1 MDDCVYVVTY
11 DSDNT
16 VKWVKGVYG
25 DREEAEKWVDEATER
40 LGGEWE
46 RFESDAITSYE
57 LSNPTRGI
65 EQAKYKIQERP
76 VE

>member
-1 MDDCVYVVTY
+1 MKVYVVTY

-16 VKWVKGVYG
+16 VKWVKGVYA
-25 DREEAEKWVDEATER
+25 DRADAEKWVDEAIEII
-40 LGGEWE
+40 GGDWE
-46 RFESDAITSYE
+46 RFESDQIISYE

-76 VE
+76 VQ